1 MTQALWRNLEDL
13 ARRNSSGDRAAL
25 LQRLADLL
33 MRGNISRDAMIVD
46 LFEDIVCRV
55 LDQVNPKEKIEFAER
70 VGPEAL
76 TPRRVV
82 MELAND
88 IVSVAEPVLRYS
100 PNLSE
105 KDLIDIAENTG
116 PAHLEVIARR
126 IFLSRDLTDILVARG
141 QMMVHRAI
149 AANDGAQIS
158 DGAFHVLLDG
168 AQGDTVLQELMAL
181 RPNLPQAVRDRLVP
195 ILAQEVRRCL
205 SSRWS
210 SIPAAKISN
219 ALDAEVEQLIERVEA
234 ISDDHAAFV
243 NLQAGIEDG
252 VLTLDEAI
260 RQACRLNRHDWLIDL
275 VAAAGSSER
284 SSVLTVLLM
293 RENRPLTVMLRAL
306 GISGESFRAVLDMR
320 ARHLRVGSNDPR
332 LVVEYEALDPGA
344 AAAILRKHHGNP
356 MLVPTR
362 A

>member
-1 MTQALWRNLEDL
+1 MTQVQLHTLEDL
-13 ARRNSSGDRAAL
+13 ARRSSSEERAVL
-25 LQRLADLL
+25 LHRLADLL
-33 MRGNISRDAMIVD
+33 MRGNISRDPMIVE

-55 LDQVNPKEKIEFAER
+55 LEQVDPKERVEFSQR
-70 VGPEAL
+70 VGPSSA

-82 MELAND
+82 MDLAND

-100 PNLSE
+100 PILSE
-105 KDLIDIAENTG
+105 EDLLDIAENTG

-126 IFLSRDLTDILVARG
+126 IYLSRDLTDVLVARG
-141 QMMVHRAI
+141 QMMVHRTI

-158 DGAFHVLLDG
+158 EGAFHVLLDG

-195 ILAQEVRRCL
+195 MLAEEVRRRL

-210 SIPAAKISN
+210 NIPTAKIN
-219 ALDAEVEQLIERVEA
+219 DALDSQVEQLIERVEA

-252 VLTLDEAI
+252 ILTLDEAI

-275 VAAAGSSER
+275 VSAAGSSDR
-284 SSVLTVLLM
+284 SIVLTVLLM
-293 RENRPLTVMLRAL
+293 RENRPLSVMLRAL
-306 GISGESFRAVLDMR
+306 GISGESYRAVLDMR

-332 LVVEYEALDPGA
+332 LVVDFEALDPA
-344 AAAILRKHHGNP
+344 VANAILRKHHGNA
-356 MLVPTR
+356 MLIPAR